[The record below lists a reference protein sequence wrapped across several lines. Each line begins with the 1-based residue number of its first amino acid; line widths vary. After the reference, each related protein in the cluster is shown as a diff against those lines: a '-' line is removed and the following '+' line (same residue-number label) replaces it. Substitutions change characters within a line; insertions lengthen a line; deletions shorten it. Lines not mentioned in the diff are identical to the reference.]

1 MEIAV
6 NLVQTN
12 GWIGV
17 VMASLVSLMP
27 FAIMGFLFAKHRKEE
42 PSYLISF
49 DRMKGLENAW
59 TLLLVITAPLVFI
72 YNVFVWTA
80 YAFVV
85 FADFISSV
93 LKKIYEYL
101 ITPILK
107 AIMWVLNALL
117 WVFLNLIW
125 VPVKMSAKAF
135 YHYCIIW
142 IWDLYKTSFLALNG
156 TYNKSKLRV
165 AFIGSFYTLAII
177 GVSVYLSLLTGLMVI
192 GMIGLVISCLPIIKS
207 YGTLTS
213 IIHGSEEADHNAHG
227 SHVMKTALNYVI
239 AVLVS
244 IVVIEALLFL
254 SIIPD
259 FGLVFLGIAVNANV
273 FLSAIVILALIVLF
287 FAKAILPN
295 HLLHNEES
303 VSFQDSVV
311 SYLYS
316 IRDRGIQILV
326 SLIPGSMWSVVVLA
340 IPVLFVY
347 ASISMADSFKE
358 TTIAIQSASIS
369 EDLLEAHSKALTI
382 NETLEQAEEAFE
394 DAIALSVRSN
404 QNSFALGFP
413 QNVIESPEMIFSN
426 NTTDYTL
433 ELPKMYKAAVSDTM
447 SLRDQ
452 IKNAERNIVQ
462 LNSEIN
468 EYKSQKWEYIVQRK
482 NIKEDKDSW
491 VTISSGADVSRFVDK
506 DVKEG
511 ESYLY
516 RVKAK
521 NSKGVSKWS
530 SEVNNRIPTTS
541 LRSPSYLIVKTNLN
555 FEVVMHWTDN
565 SYNEDG
571 FIVERKLLGSAKWAL
586 LANVDSDV
594 RQYTDNTIV
603 TGKTYEYR
611 VHAVGIG
618 EKSNPTNIVSR
629 RITLPS
635 PYNVTDQS
643 NIKSVLVNWAYSAW
657 DYKRASFYD
666 NDNNVDNKAKGAYVN
681 DKLSFVENMQN
692 KIADQQEIIDI
703 NKEKLAYAIQRIEM
717 FASLIN
723 YDSSQRTTLKVFKN
737 IAFIFA
743 LLFISLFG
751 GVILSVIVTYSSSL
765 FYNVYKI
772 RSNDSWYFL
781 SLVNEEKAKS
791 NLQPLLG
798 FTWPIL
804 LVVYFATIGG
814 GLSSFLA
821 IFSF

>member
-1 MEIAV
+1 MEIV
-6 NLVQTN
+6 VDLFQTS
-12 GWIGV
+12 GWIGLA
-17 VMASLVSLMP
+17 MASLVSLMP
-27 FAIMGFLFAKHRKEE
+27 FTIMGFLFAKYRQEE

-49 DRMKGLENAW
+49 DRMKGLKNAW

-125 VPVKMSAKAF
+125 VPVKMIAKAL
-135 YHYCIIW
+135 YHYCVVW
-142 IWDLYKTSFLALNG
+142 IWDLYRTSFLALNG
-156 TYNKSKLRV
+156 TYNTSKLRV
-165 AFIGSFYTLAII
+165 AFIGSFYTLVIL
-177 GVSVYLSLLTGLMVI
+177 GVSVYLSLLTGFLIV
-192 GMIGLVISCLPIIKS
+192 GMIGLVISFLPIIKS
-207 YGTLTS
+207 FGTLTS
-213 IIHGSEEADHNAHG
+213 IIHGSAEVDHNAHG
-227 SHVMKTALNYVI
+227 AHVMKTSLNYVI

-244 IVVIEALLFL
+244 IVVIEALLYL

-295 HLLHNEES
+295 HLLDNEES
-303 VSFQDSVV
+303 VSFQNSVV

-316 IRDRGIQILV
+316 IRERGVQILV

-347 ASISMADSFKE
+347 ASISLADYFKE
-358 TTIAIQSASIS
+358 KTIAIQSTSIS
-369 EDLLEAHSKALTI
+369 EDLLEAHSKVITI
-382 NETLEQAEEAFE
+382 SDTLEQAEEAFE
-394 DAIALSVRSN
+394 DAISLSVRSN
-404 QNSFALGFP
+404 QNQFALGFP
-413 QNVIESPEMIFSN
+413 KNVIDQPEIIFSN
-426 NTTDYTL
+426 NNTDYTL
-433 ELPKMYKAAVSDTM
+433 ELPKMYKAAVSDTI

-452 IKNAERNIVQ
+452 IKNAEINIVK
-462 LNSEIN
+462 LNAEIN

-482 NIKEDKDSW
+482 NIKGNKDSW

-511 ESYLY
+511 ESYMY

-530 SEVNNRIPTTS
+530 SEVNNRVPSTS
-541 LRSPSYLIVKTNLN
+541 LRSPSFLTAKTNLN

-571 FIVERKLLGSAKWAL
+571 FIVERKLLGSSKWAL

-635 PYNVTDQS
+635 PNNVTDQS

-666 NDNNVDNKAKGAYVN
+666 NDNNIDNKAKGAYVN

-703 NKEKLAYAIQRIEM
+703 NKEKLAYCIQRIEM
-717 FASLIN
+717 FASLID

-751 GVILSVIVTYSSSL
+751 GVILSVIITYSSSL

-772 RSNDSWYFL
+772 RSNDGWYFL

-798 FTWPIL
+798 LTFPIL
-804 LVVYFATIGG
+804 LVIYFVNIGG
-814 GLSSFLA
+814 VLSSFLA

>member
-1 MEIAV
+1 
-6 NLVQTN
+6 
-12 GWIGV
+12 
-17 VMASLVSLMP
+17 
-27 FAIMGFLFAKHRKEE
+27 
-42 PSYLISF
+42 
-49 DRMKGLENAW
+49 
-59 TLLLVITAPLVFI
+59 
-72 YNVFVWTA
+72 
-80 YAFVV
+80 
-85 FADFISSV
+85 
-93 LKKIYEYL
+93 
-101 ITPILK
+101 
-107 AIMWVLNALL
+107 
-117 WVFLNLIW
+117 
-125 VPVKMSAKAF
+125 
-135 YHYCIIW
+135 
-142 IWDLYKTSFLALNG
+142 
-156 TYNKSKLRV
+156 
-165 AFIGSFYTLAII
+165 
-177 GVSVYLSLLTGLMVI
+177 
-192 GMIGLVISCLPIIKS
+192 
-207 YGTLTS
+207 
-213 IIHGSEEADHNAHG
+213 
-227 SHVMKTALNYVI
+227 
-239 AVLVS
+239 
-244 IVVIEALLFL
+244 VIEALLFL

-259 FGLVFLGIAVNANV
+259 FGLVFLCIAINANV

-287 FAKAILPN
+287 FAIAILPN
-295 HLLHNEES
+295 HLLQKEES

-326 SLIPGSMWSVVVLA
+326 SLIPGSMWSVVVLS

-358 TTIAIQSASIS
+358 TTIASQSASFS

-382 NETLEQAEEAFE
+382 NDTLEHVEDAFE

-413 QNVIESPEMIFSN
+413 QNVIESPEMIFSD

-447 SLRDQ
+447 SLRGQ
-452 IKNAERNIVQ
+452 IKNAERNILK

-482 NIKEDKDSW
+482 NIKEDKDAW

-511 ESYLY
+511 ESYMY

-530 SEVNNRIPTTS
+530 SEVNNRVPTTS
-541 LRSPSYLIVKTNLN
+541 LRSPSYLIAKTNLN

-571 FIVERKLLGSAKWAL
+571 FIVERKLLGSAKWAM

-594 RQYTDNTIV
+594 RQYTDNTII

-629 RITLPS
+629 KITLPS

-643 NIKSVLVNWAYSAW
+643 NIKSVLVNWSYSAW
-657 DYKRASFYD
+657 DFKRASFYD

-703 NKEKLAYAIQRIEM
+703 NKEKLAYASQRIEM
-717 FASLIN
+717 FASLID

-772 RSNDSWYFL
+772 RSNESWYFL

-804 LVVYFATIGG
+804 LVIYFATIGG

>member
-316 IRDRGIQILV
+316 IRDKGIQILV